1 MMQIPGMLIAHVPD
15 VTCYHKFT
23 FQFVLFVSISI

>member
-1 MMQIPGMLIAHVPD
+1 MIQIPGMLIAHVPD

-23 FQFVLFVSISI
+23 FKFVLFVSISI